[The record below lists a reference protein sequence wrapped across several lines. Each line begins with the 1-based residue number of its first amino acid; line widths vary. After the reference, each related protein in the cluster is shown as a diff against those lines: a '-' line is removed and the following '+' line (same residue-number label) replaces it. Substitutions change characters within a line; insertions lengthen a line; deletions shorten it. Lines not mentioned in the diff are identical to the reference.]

1 MNMESPDCGNQRLGY
16 LKETVKII
24 GAVISLLT
32 GKVRRDVGRAVDE
45 AFREFAREERKLV
58 GDIEFANLMARIK
71 RLLSPPIGLEDD
83 TTDDRAFASAGIAGP
98 QVADEH
104 YDLRY

>member
-58 GDIEFANLMARIK
+58 GDIEFANLMARMERFFNPPL
-71 RLLSPPIGLEDD
+71 RLMDD
-83 TTDDRAFASAGIAGP
+83 TDDRAFEEAGIAGP